1 MDSKIHKRLVTFV
14 AQMQEGSLG
23 RIPLD
28 RAIKANLDLFVTLR
42 QSGATWVQIANALTS
57 AGARRSD
64 GRFISAD
71 QIRSSVSRQF
81 RKSPNG
87 RLIRDDLISRV
98 LEGKPSHSDAT
109 PPKQKPESLDEDLP
123 PQPPKLVTAGL
134 KQASAIL
141 EKLDRVRK
149 LRGP

>member
-1 MDSKIHKRLVTFV
+1 MDSKIHKRLAAFVT
-14 AQMQEGSLG
+14 QMQEGPLG

-28 RAIKANLDLFVTLR
+28 RAIKANLDLFVILR
-42 QSGATWVQIANALTS
+42 QSGTTWTQIANGLTA

-98 LEGKPSHSDAT
+98 LEGTPSHSDAT
-109 PPKQKPESLDEDLP
+109 PPKQKSERPDEDLP
-123 PQPPKLVTAGL
+123 PQPPKHVTAGL
-134 KQASAIL
+134 KQESSIL
-141 EKLDRVRK
+141 EKLNRVRK